1 MGIRDRVLLLSI
13 GLAGLA
19 FAAPACAQ
27 GDPAAEIDQVIQASQ
42 GVGPGL
48 AYARRQI
55 AEDDLIGAAAT
66 LERLLVDHPEADDAL
81 LLHASLLCRLD
92 DVPGAR
98 MEIDQLKGVRGS
110 DAAWAE
116 VRAAC
121 GPVSR
126 PSGRN

>member
-1 MGIRDRVLLLSI
+1 MGIRNRVLLLSV
-13 GLAGLA
+13 GFAGLA
-19 FAAPACAQ
+19 FAAPAYAQ
-27 GDPAAEIDQVIQASQ
+27 SDPAVEIDQVIQASQ
-42 GVGPGL
+42 GVGPGMD
-48 AYARRQI
+48 YARRQI

-66 LERLLVDHPEADDAL
+66 LERLLMDHPEADDAL

-121 GPVSR
+121 GPVNR

>member
-1 MGIRDRVLLLSI
+1 MGIRNRVLLLPFGI
-13 GLAGLA
+13 
-19 FAAPACAQ
+19 FALGIATPAWAQ
-27 GDPAAEIDQVIQASQ
+27 SDPADEIDALITASQ
-42 GVGPGL
+42 GVEPAMAL
-48 AYARRQI
+48 ARQQI
-55 AEDDLIGAAAT
+55 AADDLIGATAT

-116 VRAAC
+116 LRAAC
-121 GPVSR
+121 GPVQR

>member
-1 MGIRDRVLLLSI
+1 MGIRNRVLLAFIGSLSF
-13 GLAGLA
+13 GL
-19 FAAPACAQ
+19 AAPAWAQ
-27 GDPAAEIDQVIQASQ
+27 GDPADEIDAMITASQ
-42 GVGPGL
+42 GIEGGM

-55 AEDDLIGAAAT
+55 GEDDLIGAAAT
-66 LERLLVDHPEADDAL
+66 LERLLMDHPEADDAL

-116 VRAAC
+116 VRQAC
-121 GPVSR
+121 GPVQR
-126 PSGRN
+126 RSGSN